1 MISLWPLIGQLVT
14 TLASHWPL
22 TPGPLKSE
30 TKRHRANMTPAS
42 NAHEDLSE
50 TDFIFK
56 FNKDLLKFSIV
67 VNTATNPM
75 HAASGYIL
83 CKSVNLS
90 TIPHLPPVPGRL
102 LQKDNLC

>member
-1 MISLWPLIGQLVT
+1 
-14 TLASHWPL
+14 
-22 TPGPLKSE
+22 
-30 TKRHRANMTPAS
+30 MTPAS

-67 VNTATNPM
+67 VNTATNQM
-75 HAASGYIL
+75 HAAASGYIL

-90 TIPHLPPVPGRL
+90 TIPHLYTSPPSLAAFCRKTICVELHPWLKMSWAAIRIFATPIS
-102 LQKDNLC
+102 